1 MGLRRRD
8 GTARQHPGRGGAG
21 NLGVS
26 VLVLAGP
33 GGAPGVTT
41 AAVALALMWPRPVI
55 LAECDP
61 AGGSIISGL
70 WRGEPGSSATGGLP
84 SVLAAGRDM
93 AAALDTQA
101 LLLGG
106 DAEAML
112 LPAPPGPDAGQ
123 RLAGS
128 WPRIASVFASAE
140 RDVIADIGRF
150 DGTGGLSPLLGV
162 ASQVLM
168 VCRPTR
174 RQAAAAGPR
183 LKLMSFTRPADGIVV
198 ISPGRAGHEVFA
210 RQLGVAVAGTL
221 PWAPAS
227 ARVLSDGAWHG
238 RWFIQSR
245 LMRAARRLAGQL
257 ARGVDAQPGAQ
268 VPPQVWQR

>member
-1 MGLRRRD
+1 M
-8 GTARQHPGRGGAG
+8 
-21 NLGVS
+21 S
-26 VLVLAGP
+26 VLVLASP

-61 AGGSIISGL
+61 AGGSVIPGL
-70 WRGEPGSSATGGLP
+70 WRGEPGSSVTGGLP
-84 SVLAAGRDM
+84 SVLAADRDI
-93 AAALDTQA
+93 AAALETET

-112 LPAPPGPDAGQ
+112 LPAPPGPDAGR

-128 WPRIASVFASAE
+128 WPTIATAFASAE
-140 RDVIADIGRF
+140 RDVIADVGRF
-150 DGTGGLSPLLGV
+150 DGTSGLNPLLGV

-174 RQAAAAGPR
+174 RQAAAAAPR
-183 LKLMSFTRPADGIVV
+183 LKMLACTRPADGIVL
-198 ISPGRAGHEVFA
+198 ISQGRNEHEEFG
-210 RQLGVAVAGTL
+210 RQLGVAVAGAL

-238 RWFIQSR
+238 RWFIRSR
-245 LMRAARRLAGQL
+245 LMRAARKLGRQM
-257 ARGVDAQPGAQ
+257 ARGADAHPNAV
-268 VPPQVWQR
+268 VPPEAWQR